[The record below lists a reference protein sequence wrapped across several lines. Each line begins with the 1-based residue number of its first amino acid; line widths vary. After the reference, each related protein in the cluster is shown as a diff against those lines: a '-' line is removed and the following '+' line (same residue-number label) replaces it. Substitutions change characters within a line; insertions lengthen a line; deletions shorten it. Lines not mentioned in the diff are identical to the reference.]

1 MRLAPVDTYYLYV
14 RVCITV
20 DTERYM
26 CMMPIMN
33 TMLDKCE
40 HMLNVSAYLPNI
52 PHSDANPSFCDDFS
66 SYLQSNEWKM
76 FMKKQASGTSVMLF
90 VFDCHIVSY

>member
-1 MRLAPVDTYYLYV
+1 
-14 RVCITV
+14 
-20 DTERYM
+20 M

-76 FMKKQASGTSVMLF
+76 FMKKQASGTSVTLF

>member
-1 MRLAPVDTYYLYV
+1 MAVS
-14 RVCITV
+14 V

-40 HMLNVSAYLPNI
+40 HMLNISSHLPNI
-52 PHSDANPSFCDDFS
+52 PHSDANPMFCDDFR

-76 FMKKQASGTSVMLF
+76 FMKKQVGFTYCSIDVYICLLAENN
-90 VFDCHIVSY
+90 DC

>member
-1 MRLAPVDTYYLYV
+1 
-14 RVCITV
+14 
-20 DTERYM
+20 M

-76 FMKKQASGTSVMLF
+76 FMKKQASGTRVTLF
-90 VFDCHIVSY
+90 VFDTHIVSY